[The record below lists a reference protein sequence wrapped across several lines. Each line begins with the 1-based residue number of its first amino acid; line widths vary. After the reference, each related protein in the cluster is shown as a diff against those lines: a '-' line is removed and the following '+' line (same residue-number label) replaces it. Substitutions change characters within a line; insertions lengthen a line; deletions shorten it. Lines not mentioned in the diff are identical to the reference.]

1 MEYFQQLK
9 TAFSGLGN
17 VVNKLRERF
26 TTLPL
31 ATAALETG
39 FCAMKLL
46 TEDKL

>member
-1 MEYFQQLK
+1 M
-9 TAFSGLGN
+9 FSLHH
-17 VVNKLRERF
+17 VTSATIQRHKLRERL

-39 FCAMKLL
+39 FCALKPL